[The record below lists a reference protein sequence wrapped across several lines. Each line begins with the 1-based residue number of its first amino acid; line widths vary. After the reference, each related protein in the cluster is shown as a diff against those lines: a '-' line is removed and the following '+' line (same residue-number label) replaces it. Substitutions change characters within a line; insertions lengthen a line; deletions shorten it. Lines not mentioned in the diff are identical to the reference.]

1 MSLVLNVLFF
11 VLTIDYRILN
21 LCDSDRKQ
29 VLSVKL
35 MHCNMTFVGLVIKT
49 IYCNTSSVP
58 PFRGLALQ
66 PSL

>member
-1 MSLVLNVLFF
+1 MSLVLSILFF

-29 VLSVKL
+29 VLSVRL

-49 IYCNTSSVP
+49 IHCNTSSVFSIP
-58 PFRGLALQ
+58 GLALQ